1 MKTTQYDETK
11 YQWLDLFSSR
21 QALLNCIPFDL
32 GIFPR
37 NILLNFVATDIYVLC
52 VGHLTTNIRI
62 NLSNFVATDV
72 YAFLCWSFS
81 HKFTHNF
88 VATDVYALLL
98 KSYPGD
104 FRPILSWAQI
114 WVPPLSSPIVNWE
127 HELQKISYARLV
139 YVKMCQQV
147 SPLNHWQV
155 RKWNHVCQNV
165 PVDTATLVLDFCNG
179 NLKDSA
185 AIFVK

>member
-62 NLSNFVATDV
+62 NLLNFVATDV
-72 YAFLCWSFS
+72 YAFLCWTFS

-88 VATDVYALLL
+88 VEFCRDRRLRAFV
-98 KSYPGD
+98 K
-104 FRPILSWAQI
+104 ILS
-114 WVPPLSSPIVNWE
+114 
-127 HELQKISYARLV
+127 
-139 YVKMCQQV
+139 
-147 SPLNHWQV
+147 
-155 RKWNHVCQNV
+155 
-165 PVDTATLVLDFCNG
+165 
-179 NLKDSA
+179 
-185 AIFVK
+185 